1 MQSDSGYRSIAFA
14 FRMDCINGKFAN
26 RFEIL
31 FRDKER
37 YMKMQ
42 NFLER
47 NYTKFSIL
55 WMGQNPCEIQ
65 YRINTIDMDNLCK
78 YKDRKGSYIY
88 FLSVNN
94 QVVYVGQTNVG
105 FYNRLRQHKR
115 HLVFDNVAVLKLG
128 EFVYREEVNKAEQY
142 FIKRCNPILNS
153 MLTTFEKHNCG
164 GAKDIRTVYEWCLKN
179 SAYFKRAIVV

>member
-1 MQSDSGYRSIAFA
+1 MKMIVFV
-14 FRMDCINGKFAN
+14 FMDE
-26 RFEIL
+26 FEIL